1 MHEDIR
7 TARSRVVYENA
18 WMTVHEDE
26 VIRADGSRGLYSY
39 VEKPDFALIVPLER
53 DGVWL
58 IEQYRYPV
66 RYRSWEFP
74 QGTFPQGVIG
84 SAEDL
89 ARAELVEETGFRAG
103 ELTWIG
109 RLDCAHGMSSQ
120 GFDIWLARDLIPGE
134 HRREP
139 EEQDMCQQWF
149 RLAEFEGMIRAGT
162 ITDNA
167 SIAAYALLNLAAE

>member
-7 TARSRVVYENA
+7 TARSRIVYENP

-26 VIRADGSRGLYSY
+26 IIRADGSRGLYSY
-39 VEKPDFALIVPLER
+39 VEKPDFALIIPLER

-66 RYRSWEFP
+66 RRRSWEFP
-74 QGTFPQGVIG
+74 QGTFPPGVAG

-103 ELTWIG
+103 SLMWIG
-109 RLDCAHGMSSQ
+109 RLGCAQGMSSQ
-120 GFDIWLARDLIPGE
+120 GFNVWLAQDLVPGE
-134 HRREP
+134 HRREH

-149 RLAEFEGMIRAGT
+149 GMAEFERMIRAGT

-167 SIAAYALLNLAAE
+167 SVAAYALLKLA